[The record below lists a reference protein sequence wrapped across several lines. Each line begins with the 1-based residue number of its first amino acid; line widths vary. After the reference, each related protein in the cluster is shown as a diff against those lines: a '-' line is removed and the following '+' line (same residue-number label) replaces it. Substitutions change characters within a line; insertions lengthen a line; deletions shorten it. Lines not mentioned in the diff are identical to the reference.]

1 VLFTLFQRLVESG
14 GTTVDAVTA
23 ASMTLQLVGIM
34 AGSIA
39 LSGVICYSS
48 AYLLRHSDPS
58 LREHP
63 TYEISIILLSAY
75 GSYLAADLFE
85 LSGILAVFFS
95 GVFIRHY
102 HMYNISKGSAFA
114 FTHLLSTIAF
124 LAENFIYLYLGISLI
139 AYRQSFVWNW
149 PFVLA
154 SFGACLVARAFNTF
168 PLCSVANLSRSPRS
182 KIPFKHQFVIWFSGL
197 RGAIAF
203 ALALNVKTND
213 PNHAA
218 IIKSSTLLIVLFTT
232 VFLGMATGPLLA
244 CLRLTGDNDANIA
257 SEKGTHPI
265 NGENGWGSTDTE
277 QQPLL
282 SDLVATP
289 PGSRSIHTS
298 WIQIDEQYLKPV
310 FGGRP
315 RGPSFSSVSQWKPGD
330 DLSID
335 DGVMRVD

>member
-1 VLFTLFQRLVESG
+1 MLFTLFQRLVESG
-14 GTTVDAVTA
+14 ESEVDAVTA
-23 ASMTLQLVGIM
+23 GAMTLQLVGIM

-39 LSGVICYSS
+39 LSGVVCYSS

-58 LREHP
+58 LRKHP

-75 GSYLAADLFE
+75 GSYLAADFFE

-102 HMYNISKGSAFA
+102 HMYNISKASAFA

-139 AYRQSFVWNW
+139 AYRQSFLWDW

-168 PLCSVANLSRSPRS
+168 PLCSLANLSRSPRS

-203 ALALNVKTND
+203 ALALNVKTSD
-213 PNHAA
+213 PSHAA

-244 CLRLTGDNDANIA
+244 CLRLTGDGKEFA
-257 SEKGTHPI
+257 SSHAI
-265 NGENGWGSTDTE
+265 NGENGWGSADPE
-277 QQPLL
+277 RQPLL
-282 SDLVATP
+282 SELSATP

-298 WIQIDEQYLKPV
+298 WVQIDEQYLKPM

-315 RGPSFSSVSQWKPGD
+315 RGLSDSSASQWQPGD
-330 DLSID
+330 EPVSSH
-335 DGVMRVD
+335 